1 MGEQPLHA
9 VPLFKV
15 IYLALLAKSQAPV
28 HGGLE

>member
-15 IYLALLAKSQAPV
+15 MNAVLPFSVPRRNVTL
-28 HGGLE
+28 